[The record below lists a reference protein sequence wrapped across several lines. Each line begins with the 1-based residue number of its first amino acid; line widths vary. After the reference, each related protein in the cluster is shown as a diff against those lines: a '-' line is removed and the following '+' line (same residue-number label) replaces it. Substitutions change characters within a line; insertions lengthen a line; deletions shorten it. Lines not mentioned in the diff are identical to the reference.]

1 MTLCQIFGSVGAT
14 INQELPS
21 PPIPVDQLSTYQIL
35 PEVSRSGNKREE
47 KQQIWTIFYGLI
59 DQAQPVTSTETSG
72 SEQLG
77 TIVVRDHR
85 LGGEREGKVE

>member
-1 MTLCQIFGSVGAT
+1 MTLCQNFGSVGAT
-14 INQELPS
+14 VNQELPS

-35 PEVSRSGNKREE
+35 LEVSKPGHKREK

-59 DQAQPVTSTETSG
+59 DQAQPVTSTKTSG

-77 TIVVRDHR
+77 TTVVRDHS
-85 LGGEREGKVE
+85 LGGEREEKGE